1 VEEVIAEPVA
11 AEAVAEQT
19 PEAVIAEPEAVIE
32 ETAVDQPKQANR

>member
-1 VEEVIAEPVA
+1 V

-32 ETAVDQPKQANR
+32 EAVVEPKQTKR